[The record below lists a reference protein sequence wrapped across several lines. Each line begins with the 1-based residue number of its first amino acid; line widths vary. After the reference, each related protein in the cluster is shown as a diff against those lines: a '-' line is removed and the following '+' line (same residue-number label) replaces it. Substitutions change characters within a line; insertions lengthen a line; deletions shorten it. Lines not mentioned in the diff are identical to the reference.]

1 MQILPSTKPSQASR
15 KKFHTPHFE
24 LLGAVN
30 RLNYVSIL
38 NLMLKPQWNEPQNY
52 PIESAPRR
60 ITFDPPHYTVMESVG
75 TFEVTVVREGGDLN
89 VAMQVDY
96 KTEDGS
102 AIAGPDYIEKTG
114 TLYFA
119 AGVTEQKIT
128 LEVLDDDVFEE
139 DEHFYCRIRDII
151 TICSA

>member
-1 MQILPSTKPSQASR
+1 
-15 KKFHTPHFE
+15 
-24 LLGAVN
+24 
-30 RLNYVSIL
+30 
-38 NLMLKPQWNEPQNY
+38 MLKPQWNELQTNPV
-52 PIESAPRR
+52 ECAPCR

-139 DEHFYCRIRDII
+139 DEHFYCRIRDNI
-151 TICSA
+151 TTNTCSAKFHKMS

>member
-1 MQILPSTKPSQASR
+1 
-15 KKFHTPHFE
+15 
-24 LLGAVN
+24 
-30 RLNYVSIL
+30 
-38 NLMLKPQWNEPQNY
+38 
-52 PIESAPRR
+52 
-60 ITFDPPHYTVMESVG
+60 MESVG

-139 DEHFYCRIRDII
+139 DEHFYCRIRDNI
-151 TICSA
+151 TITSLHAVPNFTRCLKLEKACHFFRQSGT

>member
-1 MQILPSTKPSQASR
+1 MAPYFNKN
-15 KKFHTPHFE
+15 HFLKDE
-24 LLGAVN
+24 LELSSV
-30 RLNYVSIL
+30 L
-38 NLMLKPQWNEPQNY
+38 QTH
-52 PIESAPRR
+52 PIESAPCCR

-75 TFEVTVVREGGDLN
+75 TFDVTVVREGGDLN

-139 DEHFYCRIRDII
+139 DEHFYCRIREER
-151 TICSA
+151 

>member
-1 MQILPSTKPSQASR
+1 
-15 KKFHTPHFE
+15 
-24 LLGAVN
+24 
-30 RLNYVSIL
+30 
-38 NLMLKPQWNEPQNY
+38 
-52 PIESAPRR
+52 
-60 ITFDPPHYTVMESVG
+60 MESVG
-75 TFEVTVVREGGDLN
+75 TFDVTVVREGGDLN

-139 DEHFYCRIRDII
+139 DEHFYCRIRDNNDMQCLRPEHRKKRKSRQSISEPELFSQSDLTNCI
-151 TICSA
+151 LSIPTL